1 MKIITKKINRRF
13 ASKIVVE
20 KFVLKIV
27 IINKDQIYAKIALI
41 E

>member
-13 ASKIVVE
+13 AIKTMVE

-27 IINKDQIYAKIALI
+27 IINKNQIYIKIALI